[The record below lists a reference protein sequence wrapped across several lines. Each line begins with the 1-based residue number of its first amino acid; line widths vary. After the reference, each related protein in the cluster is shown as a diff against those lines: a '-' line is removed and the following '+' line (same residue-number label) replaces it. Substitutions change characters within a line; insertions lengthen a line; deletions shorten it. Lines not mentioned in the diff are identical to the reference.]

1 MEFLK
6 LNPSLFLLFFI
17 DGCTRL
23 IFPLHFQGIRMKIFF
38 ERKFNIF
45 SRILEDGDGR
55 SVIYNVSSARGQFFS
70 F

>member
-1 MEFLK
+1 MHT
-6 LNPSLFLLFFI
+6 I
-17 DGCTRL
+17 D
-23 IFPLHFQGIRMKIFF
+23 ISFVFPRDKNEVFFF